1 MNCLIV
7 DDEEMSRNMVR
18 HFVEQ
23 TEFLNL
29 VGVCENAIE
38 ASNIINKEKIDVV
51 FLDIEMPQMSGY
63 ELLDTFVDNPPQVI
77 LVTAKKD
84 HAVEAFNYDVTDYL
98 VKPLTYGR
106 FLKAITRAQERL
118 NYMQTASGSG
128 RRHEELYVR
137 SESRIVRVK
146 YDDIMYVEALADY
159 IMIFT
164 EDNKYIV
171 HSTMKGFQSRLPQD
185 QFVRLHRSYILNINK
200 IEAIENLFV
209 LVNKKHIP
217 IGASYKEDFLN
228 RLNLL

>member
-7 DDEEMSRNMVR
+7 DDEEMSRNMVK

-29 VGVCENAIE
+29 VGVCENAID

-63 ELLDTFVDNPPQVI
+63 ELLDTFIDNPPQVI

-106 FLKAITRAQERL
+106 FLKAITRAQERM
-118 NYMQTASGSG
+118 NFRQGVSDTG
-128 RRHEELYVR
+128 RKHEELYVR
-137 SESRIVRVK
+137 SESRVVRVK

-164 EDNKYIV
+164 ADNKYIV

-217 IGASYKEDFLN
+217 IGASYKEAFIN

>member
-7 DDEEMSRNMVR
+7 DDEEMSRSMVR

-38 ASNIINKEKIDVV
+38 ASNFINKEKVDVI
-51 FLDIEMPQMSGY
+51 FLDIEMPEMSGY

-77 LVTAKKD
+77 LVTAKKE

-98 VKPLTYGR
+98 VKPLTYSR
-106 FLKAITRAQERL
+106 FLKAVTRAQERI
-118 NYMQTASGSG
+118 NYQNAAAIGN
-128 RRHEELYVR
+128 RNHEELYVR
-137 SESRIVRVK
+137 ADSRIVKVR
-146 YDDIMYVEALADY
+146 YEDILYVEALADY

-164 EDNKYIV
+164 ADQKLIV

-185 QFVRLHRSYILNINK
+185 LFARVHRSYILNVNK
-200 IEAIENLFV
+200 INAIENLFV
-209 LVNKKHIP
+209 VINKKYIP
-217 IGASYKEDFLN
+217 IGASYKDDFIK

>member
-29 VGVCENAIE
+29 VGVCENAID
-38 ASNIINKEKIDVV
+38 ASNIINKEKIDVI

-106 FLKAITRAQERL
+106 FLKAITRAQERV
-118 NYMQTASGSG
+118 NFKQVASETG
-128 RRHEELYVR
+128 RKHEELYVR

-164 EDNKYIV
+164 ADNKYIV

-217 IGASYKEDFLN
+217 IGASYKEAFIN

>member
-29 VGVCENAIE
+29 VGVCENAID
-38 ASNIINKEKIDVV
+38 ASNIINKEKIDVI

-106 FLKAITRAQERL
+106 FLKAITRAQER
-118 NYMQTASGSG
+118 MSFKQETSETG
-128 RRHEELYVR
+128 RIHEELYVR

-164 EDNKYIV
+164 ADNKYIV

-217 IGASYKEDFLN
+217 IGASYKEAFIN

>member
-29 VGVCENAIE
+29 VGVCENAID

-118 NYMQTASGSG
+118 NYKQAASETG
-128 RRHEELYVR
+128 RIHEELYVR

-146 YDDIMYVEALADY
+146 YEDITYVEALADY

-185 QFVRLHRSYILNINK
+185 RFVRLHRSYILNINK